1 MLISVPARYQ
11 GADGAL
17 LRVKALAGIALKPS
31 LCLIALASVPSPVFS
46 RHLLKPAGMRSPH
59 RACVLI
65 IWLCFHMCRMSFS
78 IASLSISVCPYSN
91 KRLHLFSTFWDFLPG
106 SVFRPQKREWKFSVL
121 EDGPLLLGNFGF
133 CVIGRRQFPAE
144 KSSTVSNWKGFN

>member
-91 KRLHLFSTFWDFLPG
+91 KMSPLKATIGFFFFLIHSTTLCLLIGGFSTCTFKLLKGMFLLPFCSLFSGYFI
-106 SVFRPQKREWKFSVL
+106 VL
-121 EDGPLLLGNFGF
+121 LYLFQG
-133 CVIGRRQFPAE
+133 
-144 KSSTVSNWKGFN
+144 